1 MSTEEIHCS
10 SHAHGP
16 SLLIVICDIPEI
28 TCLQAPPPPPQK
40 EEEKKETHPCRGGG
54 ASERRLVFIINWELV
69 NTLRLGLLTLDWI
82 HSQGTWQRT
91 RISAMRGSYLFIHL
105 LLLLLR
111 VSAHSKSVMV
121 SWMASTVQ
129 IITIQLASSPRIV
142 ADGGGT
148 RRYACG
154 KEEGEEGAPEEDGTT
169 EISWA
174 DGCCLGRYSTGKE
187 EPS

>member
-1 MSTEEIHCS
+1 M
-10 SHAHGP
+10 
-16 SLLIVICDIPEI
+16 LIVICDILEI
-28 TCLQAPPPPPQK
+28 TCLQPPLPPPQK
-40 EEEKKETHPCRGGG
+40 EKEKKETHPCRGGG
-54 ASERRLVFIINWELV
+54 ASERRLVFIINCELV

-105 LLLLLR
+105 LLLLR
-111 VSAHSKSVMV
+111 VSAHSQSVMV

-142 ADGGGT
+142 AGGGGT

-154 KEEGEEGAPEEDGTT
+154 REEGEEGPPEEDGTID
-169 EISWA
+169 ISWA
-174 DGCCLGRYSTGKE
+174 DGCCLDRYSPGKE